1 MKLKRTKD
9 WNPTLWAAAVFVST
23 FCFHTFAFAPYDIAE
38 LAYLLPVPIL
48 LWLFY
53 QHPSPRIF
61 LAAAGGAFWL
71 SWLVLIFWLRHVT
84 WLGWF
89 GLASVVS
96 LFPAAWAMLVYG
108 WVPRFKDRGFPVR
121 LLGILSVCS
130 AWVILEFIRTFFL
143 TGFPWLPLAASQ
155 WKRPVML
162 QVSSHTGFYGVSFVL
177 LLVGVTIAFYIRHLL
192 QGRKRGWQRFCPE
205 FLLGIAVWLFVTFG
219 IFQFNFVPGQ
229 RIPLFDSALVQPYIP
244 QDVKWEP
251 SQSSRIMSQI
261 ENLVIY
267 QKHIGAD
274 IAVLPEAALPYP
286 LIGDD
291 AMRGWAEKLARDFG
305 GPLLMGALAAEG
317 PTILDDPWFNGFMLV
332 YPEDG
337 LDPVYYQ
344 KRRRVPFGEFIPF
357 RQALF
362 FLEKFVPIGGD
373 IFPGKSASPLKLRNS
388 GGETLIGPL
397 ICYEDIFPSL
407 AADSV
412 REGAQVLFVITNDAW
427 YGEEGAAY
435 QHAAHSVLRAVET
448 RRPLVRVGNGGWS
461 GWIDEN
467 GNIRSVLQSNTGSV
481 YFRGSE
487 VVEVSYI
494 PHTLREQTFF
504 VRYGNWFIWVC
515 AAVVILFLLLLR
527 RAPPDREEEEEWERV
542 GRMKIDIPPRGRGAG
557 GAK

>member
-1 MKLKRTKD
+1 MKSKLTVQ
-9 WNPTLWAAAVFVST
+9 WNPTLWASAVFVST
-23 FCFHTFAFAPYDIAE
+23 FCFHTFAFPPYDIAE

-53 QHPSPRIF
+53 RPPSLRIF
-61 LAAAGGAFWL
+61 MATAGGAFWL

-89 GLASVVS
+89 GLASVLT
-96 LFPAAWAMLVYG
+96 LFPVGWALLVFW
-108 WVPRFKDRGFPVR
+108 WVPRFKDRGFPTR
-121 LLGILSVCS
+121 FLGILSVCS
-130 AWVILEFIRTFFL
+130 AWVILEFVRTFFL

-162 QVSSHTGFYGVSFVL
+162 QISSLTGFYGVSFVL

-219 IFQFNFVPGQ
+219 IFQFNFVRVQ
-229 RIPLFDSALVQPYIP
+229 RVPLFDAALVQPYIP
-244 QDVKWEP
+244 QTVKWEP
-251 SQSSRIMSQI
+251 SQSPRIMSQF
-261 ENLVIY
+261 ENLVIF

-274 IAVLPEAALPYP
+274 IAVLPEAAMPYP
-286 LIGDD
+286 VIGDD
-291 AMRGWAEKLARDFG
+291 AMRDWVEKLARDFG

-317 PTILDDPWFNGFMLV
+317 PTVLDDPWFNGFMLV

-337 LDPVYYQ
+337 LDPDYYQ

-373 IFPGKSASPLKLRNS
+373 IAPGKSSAPLKLRMM

-427 YGEEGAAY
+427 YGEEGAPY

-448 RRPLVRVGNGGWS
+448 RRPVVRVGNGGWS

-467 GNIRSVLQSNTGSV
+467 GNIRDVLKSNEGSI
-481 YFRGSE
+481 YFSGSE
-487 VVEVSYI
+487 VVEVSYN
-494 PHTLREQTFF
+494 PHSVGEHTFF
-504 VRYGNWFIWVC
+504 VTYGNWFIW
-515 AAVVILFLLLLR
+515 AGSAVIVLFLLLLR
-527 RAPPDREEEEEWERV
+527 RAPPGLEEEAEWK
-542 GRMKIDIPPRGRGAG
+542 GLDRMKIKIPTE
-557 GAK
+557 